1 MTTKSLATHLPDSV
15 EAVPMKADTPRS
27 ALMILDAV
35 TQRGADVATIEAI
48 AKLYREERDDGR
60 RMAFDAAMAQAQSEM
75 VRIPRDATNSQTRST
90 YSTYAMMDRKLRPIY
105 TKHGFGL
112 SFNTTP
118 HAAADYVRV
127 TCHVSHVGGWSHDY
141 QIDMPADGKGA
152 KGGDVMTKTHAVGSA
167 TQYGMRYLLKM
178 IFNVALGEDADDDGN
193 AAGGSTA
200 SKEKVNELRELIKQT
215 GRSEEKA
222 CEYFRVQKL
231 EDVSAKDAEGM
242 IVQLRKASRAPDM
255 VDGIDVGGRA
265 G

>member
-1 MTTKSLATHLPDSV
+1 MTSQSPATRSPDSV
-15 EAVPMKADTPRS
+15 EAVPMKPEAPRS

-75 VRIPRDATNSQTRST
+75 VRIPRDATNIQTRST

-105 TKHGFGL
+105 TAHGFGL

-118 HAAADYVRV
+118 HAAVDYVRV
-127 TCHVSHVGGWSHDY
+127 TCHVSHVGGWSQDY

-193 AAGGSTA
+193 CAGGNAA
-200 SKEKVNELRELIKQT
+200 SADQVKELRQLIADS
-215 GRSEEKA
+215 GRSEAKA
-222 CEYFRVQKL
+222 CEYFRVKKL
-231 EDVSAKDAEGM
+231 EEITSKDADGM
-242 IVQLRKASRAPDM
+242 IAQLRKSKPRDPLDDLPPAR
-255 VDGIDVGGRA
+255 VQ
-265 G
+265 